1 MSEDK
6 PDEKI
11 DPEAVIRTTL
21 DRIKAFGYVDRSWI
35 LSAFEVYFWDVY
47 KPNEKDDAQKANAW
61 FFWVRLP
68 FLPIIG
74 LLKLLAMP
82 FRGGGDIDRSHNP
95 MAKHTKHDP
104 KERRAYQ
111 LNAGLLRSLLATIP
125 VPSTG
130 LPAQGGRRRGPGVR
144 SLDKLFET
152 ADKKNLK
159 RIAKFLRK
167 SGLEETGFPVRLV
180 GEKGEGAPAAQPNED
195 TPTPLRRNAALSVL
209 TGGLL
214 YRFAYD
220 HDKKLQWEDT
230 KRVFRAEGVYRVYV
244 VPPDATYVERRLLLM
259 SLNQDGAIV
268 RAAEIRKRR
277 GQFVVRGGYV
287 IPASGINTFVLSSDF
302 SPDVLAQMI
311 EEGISPAARDI
322 VFPGGVP
329 EEVETSASFLQE
341 HQLGF
346 YSLFSRGEGE
356 LRGSLMEAPTP
367 ATAVGY
373 RVDEAQ
379 IDLSD
384 PPEDALLPSPGEGDA
399 YSDLPPA
406 PRRRYPELGF
416 LTLDE
421 IEDRRDQILVAA
433 VSRNPAVSIDIG

>member
-6 PDEKI
+6 PKDEIKS
-11 DPEAVIRTTL
+11 EAVIKTTL
-21 DRIKAFGYVDRSWI
+21 ERIKAFGYVDRAWI
-35 LSAFEVYFWDVY
+35 LSAFETYFWDVY
-47 KPNEKDDAQKANAW
+47 KPNAKDERKGPHPMV
-61 FFWVRLP
+61 WVVLAP
-68 FLPIIG
+68 LMPLIW
-74 LLKLLAMP
+74 LAKLISYP
-82 FRGGGDIDRSHNP
+82 FRQSDIDRSQNP
-95 MAKHTKHDP
+95 MAKRDP
-104 KERRAYQ
+104 RDKRAFQ
-111 LNAGLLRSLLATIP
+111 VNAGLLRSLLNTIP
-125 VPSTG
+125 LPSTG
-130 LPAQGGRRRGPGVR
+130 LPAHGGRRRGPGAR
-144 SLDKLFET
+144 SLESLLKT
-152 ADKKNLK
+152 ADAKNLK

-180 GEKGEGAPAAQPNED
+180 GEKGEGAPKAKADDAPS
-195 TPTPLRRNAALSVL
+195 TPMQRSAALSVL

-230 KRVFRAEGVYRVYV
+230 KRVFRAAGLYRVYV

-259 SLNQDGAIV
+259 SLNKDGAIV

-302 SPDVLAQMI
+302 SPDVLAEMI

-322 VFPGGVP
+322 VFPEGVP
-329 EEVETSASFLQE
+329 DEVETSASFLQE

-373 RVDEAQ
+373 RVEESQ

-384 PPEDALLPSPGEGDA
+384 PPDERVSLPTPPGDALSDA
-399 YSDLPPA
+399 PEA
-406 PRRRYPELGF
+406 PRRRHPELGF

>member
-6 PDEKI
+6 SPDEI
-11 DPEAVIRTTL
+11 QPEEVIQTTFA
-21 DRIKAFGYVDRSWI
+21 RIRAFGYVDRSWV
-35 LSAFEVYFWDVY
+35 LSAFAIYYRDTVKPKEDEKKEKLPWPIVVLRVVFW
-47 KPNEKDDAQKANAW
+47 PILAPL
-61 FFWVRLP
+61 RLLFGSVSKVDEP
-68 FLPIIG
+68 
-74 LLKLLAMP
+74 
-82 FRGGGDIDRSHNP
+82 DRSVFP
-95 MAKHTKHDP
+95 GDEFSP
-104 KERRAYQ
+104 QYRRAFR
-111 LNAGLLRSLLATIP
+111 LNAGVLRSLLNTLP
-125 VPSTG
+125 VPATG
-130 LPAQGGRRRGPGVR
+130 LPVPNPRSRRIKV
-144 SLDKLFET
+144 STLDGILDR
-152 ADKKNLK
+152 ADKAHLK

-180 GEKGEGAPAAQPNED
+180 GEKGEGAPVSKSEEGDGAPQQ
-195 TPTPLRRNAALSVL
+195 RNAALSVL

-230 KRVFRAEGVYRVYV
+230 KRVFRAEGLYRVYV

-259 SLNQDGAIV
+259 SLNKDGAIV

-302 SPDVLAQMI
+302 SPDVLAEMI
-311 EEGISPAARDI
+311 ENGISPAARDI
-322 VFPGGVP
+322 IFPGGVP
-329 EEVETSASFLQE
+329 EAVETSASFLQE

-373 RVDEAQ
+373 RVDEAE

-384 PPEDALLPSPGEGDA
+384 PTDERLIPPAVAGES
-399 YSDLPPA
+399 YSDLPET